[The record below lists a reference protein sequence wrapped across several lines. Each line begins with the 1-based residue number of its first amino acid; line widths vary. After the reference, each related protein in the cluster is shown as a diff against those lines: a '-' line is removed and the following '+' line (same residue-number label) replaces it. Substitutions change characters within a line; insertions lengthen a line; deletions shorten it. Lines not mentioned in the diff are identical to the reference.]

1 MFQTRTSAAGLSIIS
16 NSVLI
21 AAKLGV
27 GLAIGSVS
35 VVAEAIH
42 SSVDLLA
49 ALIAF
54 FSLRMAAKPADR
66 EHPFGHGKIENVSG
80 SVEAGLIFVAAVII
94 IYEAVRKLTGGF
106 ELVSVDWGIAVMGLS
121 MVVNFFVSRRLLSV
135 AKKTDSIAL
144 EADARHLT
152 TDVLTSGGVLAGLAV
167 VRFTGLNVL
176 DPIIAMLVALIIIKA
191 AFDVLKRAFGGLV
204 DVKLPETEE
213 NEIVRSIMEH
223 HGQLLGYHELRSR
236 KAGSERDIDLH
247 VVVPK
252 GMSVEEA
259 HRLVDHIEQDIKT
272 KLANATVSIHMEPCE
287 ETTCEDCQVMCS
299 LAHTRGLYPE
309 DAG

>member
-1 MFQTRTSAAGLSIIS
+1 MFQTRSSAAGLSIIS

-35 VVAEAIH
+35 VIAEAIH

-54 FSLRMAAKPADR
+54 FSLRMAAKPADK

-80 SVEAGLIFVAAVII
+80 SAEAGLIFVAAALI
-94 IYEAVRKLTGGF
+94 IYEAVHKLIGGVV
-106 ELVSVDWGIAVMGLS
+106 LVSVDWGIAVMGLS
-121 MVVNFFVSRRLLSV
+121 MVINIVVSRRLLKIS
-135 AKKTDSIAL
+135 KKLDSIAL

-152 TDVLTSGGVLAGLAV
+152 TDVLTSFGVLLGLAV
-167 VRFTGLNVL
+167 VRITGLDIL
-176 DPIIAMLVALIIIKA
+176 DPIVAMLVALLIIKA
-191 AFDVLKRAFGGLV
+191 AYDVLNRSFGGLV
-204 DVKLPETEE
+204 DVRLPETEE
-213 NEIVRSIMEH
+213 NEIVHSVMEH
-223 HGQLLGYHELRSR
+223 YGQLVGFHELRSR

-259 HRLVDHIEQDIKT
+259 HKLIDHIEQDIKS
-272 KLANATVSIHMEPCE
+272 KLTNATVSIHMEPCE
-287 ETTCEDCQVMCS
+287 TTCEQCQVLCS
-299 LAHTRGLYPE
+299 LAKSKGVFPE